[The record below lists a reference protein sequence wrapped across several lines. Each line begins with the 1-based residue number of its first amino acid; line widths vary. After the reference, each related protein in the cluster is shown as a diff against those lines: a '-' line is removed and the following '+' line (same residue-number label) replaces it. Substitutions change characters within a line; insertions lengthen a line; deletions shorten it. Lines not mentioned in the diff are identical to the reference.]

1 VAASVFFSANRHNFN
16 HFSFIAWCWRSAIH
30 IVSSSEST
38 AEFSV
43 NFNSISDL
51 DPFSRFDILSSNPQS
66 HQCSANS
73 SRKNRTIFT
82 QKTEAQKEEKE
93 IDNRSRA

>member
-1 VAASVFFSANRHNFN
+1 VFFSANRHNFN
-16 HFSFIAWCWRSAIH
+16 HYSSIAWCWRSATH
-30 IVSSSEST
+30 IVSERT

-43 NFNSISDL
+43 NFNSNLDL
-51 DPFSRFDILSSNPQS
+51 DPLSRFDIFSSDPQS
-66 HQCSANS
+66 HRCSANS